1 MRTKRRAAGDNM
13 NMRRVLV
20 STLIVGTMIG
30 GSLAFVPQVRADD
43 PKSTEKTEKTEK
55 HEDKAGRPDM
65 PADVTSEQHV
75 SLPGRVLKYHVTA
88 GSLPLKN
95 AKGEHKAD
103 IFYIAYMLDTGKPA
117 VDRPITFAFNGGP
130 GSASAWLHLGALGPR

>member
-1 MRTKRRAAGDNM
+1 M

-20 STLIVGTMIG
+20 STAIVSTLIAS
-30 GSLAFVPQVRADD
+30 SLILAQQVQADA
-43 PKSTEKTEKTEK
+43 PKPTEKTEKTEKVEK

-65 PADVTSEQHV
+65 PADVTSEQRV

-103 IFYIAYMLDTGKPA
+103 IFYVAYMLDGGKPA
-117 VDRPITFAFNGGP
+117 ADEP
-130 GSASAWLHLGALGPR
+130 GQPTRSG